1 MQSSTTAGS
10 VYPSLSS
17 MLQIQQM
24 AELLAQSKLVP
35 EAMRNPADCFGA
47 CLIAAAQ
54 GVNPMDLLTASSASE
69 ATPPPSEFGSL
80 ALKLANAS
88 TALQLRKIE
97 IEMDDSRNMSDEEAT
112 AILTI
117 YNHRSDAIKSN
128 AGRVV

>member
-1 MQSSTTAGS
+1 
-10 VYPSLSS
+10 
-17 MLQIQQM
+17 
-24 AELLAQSKLVP
+24 
-35 EAMRNPADCFGA
+35 
-47 CLIAAAQ
+47 
-54 GVNPMDLLTASSASE
+54 MDLLTASSASE